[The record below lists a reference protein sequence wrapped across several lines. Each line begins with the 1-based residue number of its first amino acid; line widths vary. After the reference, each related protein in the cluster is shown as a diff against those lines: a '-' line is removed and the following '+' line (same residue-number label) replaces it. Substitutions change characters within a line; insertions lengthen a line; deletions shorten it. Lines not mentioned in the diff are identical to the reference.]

1 MKSPKKTPAGLH
13 PWVDPVWSST
23 TPEAR
28 KEQLARLARPQAR
41 GSLLL
46 RIARGEDVRG
56 ELAKMAA
63 RTKGL
68 KAVEREVTEAW
79 VSVVLVEG
87 AGERR
92 SSRLGTVVFVLAI
105 LCGAALAILR
115 LHG

>member
-1 MKSPKKTPAGLH
+1 MTSPKETPARLH

-28 KEQLARLARPQAR
+28 KEQLARLGRARAR
-41 GSLLL
+41 GSVLL
-46 RIARGEDVRG
+46 RIARGAEVRA

-63 RTKGL
+63 RA
-68 KAVEREVTEAW
+68 KALEALEREVSEAW

-92 SSRLGTVVFVLAI
+92 GSRLGTVVFVLAVV
-105 LCGAALAILR
+105 CGVALAILR
-115 LHG
+115 LRG